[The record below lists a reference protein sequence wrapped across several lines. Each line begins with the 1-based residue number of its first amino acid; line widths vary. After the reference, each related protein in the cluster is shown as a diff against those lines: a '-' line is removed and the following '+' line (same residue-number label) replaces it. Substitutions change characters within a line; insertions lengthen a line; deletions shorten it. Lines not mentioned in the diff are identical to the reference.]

1 MATKK
6 DERVRAQENMVLRD
20 ADRRAFLEA
29 VSSRPVRR
37 LGSCKLYSSM
47 RGSSAERSTPRM
59 RMTFTMRT
67 WGSTPPAAHL

>member
-29 VSSRPVRR
+29 VSKPPRPSPR
-37 LGSCKLYSSM
+37 LVQALQQHA
-47 RGSSAERSTPRM
+47 RQQR
-59 RMTFTMRT
+59 
-67 WGSTPPAAHL
+67 